1 MSNKGVLKVT
11 KVIPAL
17 VARTQFGQIMERAT
31 KKQDRFLVSKKGEP
45 QVIILS
51 VEDYLKNILKEPK
64 LLQSLLKKAKESGL
78 NKLSLRDIDREITA
92 ARAELKT
99 TGL

>member
-64 LLQSLLKKAKESGL
+64 LLQRLLKKAKESGL
-78 NKLSLRDIDREITA
+78 NKMSLRDIDREVTA

-99 TGL
+99 PAL

>member
-64 LLQSLLKKAKESGL
+64 LLQRLLKKAKESGL
-78 NKLSLRDIDREITA
+78 NKMSLRDIDREIKA

-99 TGL
+99 PAL